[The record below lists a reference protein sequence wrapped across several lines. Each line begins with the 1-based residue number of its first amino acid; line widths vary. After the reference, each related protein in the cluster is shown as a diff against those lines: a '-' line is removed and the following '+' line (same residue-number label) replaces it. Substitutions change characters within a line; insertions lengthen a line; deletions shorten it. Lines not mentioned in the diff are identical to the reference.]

1 MATYEKITKDDIVS
15 DIKSVKVKKISQKES
30 VEEFSL
36 SDIDGTLSAIQEKID
51 AYTDRRD
58 ALLNVRKEI
67 QQEAKK
73 VKLYVPD
80 TSIDFEEE
88 LG

>member
-1 MATYEKITKDDIVS
+1 MSTYQKITKDDVVETIEA
-15 DIKSVKVKKISQKES
+15 VKVKKISQKES

-58 ALLNVRKEI
+58 ALLDVRKEI
-67 QQEAKK
+67 EKEAKK

>member
-58 ALLNVRKEI
+58 ALLDVRKEI
-67 QQEAKK
+67 EKEAKK

>member
-67 QQEAKK
+67 EKEAKK